1 MQVKLTETPVLTAN
15 QETYLFRAACSEL
28 RTEILALRRNSA
40 VTRTTQRSHLQHE
53 VDILS
58 QRASQDS
65 LALKD
70 DLRGLLNDRKMSVR
84 MQHQVRESAIQELNY
99 KITVALNSGS
109 KSEVEGLRWLITRRA
124 VLAIVC
130 MAGMVLGALRVA
142 SWRKEAREAELARVK
157 AETDQEKGKEGSSGG
172 GGGGH
177 TVPSREMGTQTE
189 EVMMR
194 SVEEGTGPSYVSLG

>member
-1 MQVKLTETPVLTAN
+1 M
-15 QETYLFRAACSEL
+15 
-28 RTEILALRRNSA
+28 
-40 VTRTTQRSHLQHE
+40 
-53 VDILS
+53 DILS

-70 DLRGLLNDRKMSVR
+70 DLRGLLNDRKMSVS

-109 KSEVEGLRWLITRRA
+109 KSDVEGLRWLITRRA

-142 SWRKEAREAELARVK
+142 SWRKETREAELARVK
-157 AETDQEKGKEGSSGG
+157 AETEKQKEGSSGG
-172 GGGGH
+172 GGGGGGGVH

>member
-1 MQVKLTETPVLTAN
+1 
-15 QETYLFRAACSEL
+15 
-28 RTEILALRRNSA
+28 
-40 VTRTTQRSHLQHE
+40 
-53 VDILS
+53 
-58 QRASQDS
+58 
-65 LALKD
+65 
-70 DLRGLLNDRKMSVR
+70 MSVR
-84 MQHQVRESAIQELNY
+84 MEHQVRESAIQELNY

-109 KSEVEGLRWLITRRA
+109 KSDVEGLRWLITRRA

-142 SWRKEAREAELARVK
+142 SWRKEAREVELAKVK
-157 AETDQEKGKEGSSGG
+157 ATTEKEKEKEGSSG

-194 SVEEGTGPSYVSLG
+194 SVEEGSGPSYVSLG